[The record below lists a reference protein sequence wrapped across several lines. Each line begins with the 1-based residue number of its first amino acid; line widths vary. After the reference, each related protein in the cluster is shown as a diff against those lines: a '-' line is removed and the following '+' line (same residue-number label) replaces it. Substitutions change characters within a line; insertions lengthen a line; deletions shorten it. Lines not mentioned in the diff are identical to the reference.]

1 MSERT
6 QIDPEKF
13 ALNFASS
20 NYEKGLDK
28 KELVKEAKGYLIS
41 YLTAYYLAKDFN
53 HAEEKSFDKDGTQF
67 QDLSFEE
74 LINRVRDLNKY

>member
-28 KELVKEAKGYLIS
+28 KELIKESKDYLIS
-41 YLTAYYLAKDFN
+41 YLTAYYLAQDFN
-53 HAEEKSFDKDGTQF
+53 NAEQKSFDKDGTQF
-67 QDLSFEE
+67 QDLSFED
-74 LINRVRDLNKY
+74 LISRVRDLNKY